1 MQKAIS
7 FYLEHFYD
15 IMIPLSLFCIF
26 RVGMSLAEL
35 KRMHTLRVKKQKFL
49 SVCGKYTDI
58 GAYGGALIGFAL
70 CVAFKDLWPIF
81 LLLAVVLCFIG
92 YKIGRKKGLA
102 ADAELRRMME
112 ALQTEEETPALNEE
126 TISAEPAEDE

>member
-1 MQKAIS
+1 MQKVLT
-7 FYLEHFYD
+7 FYMEHFYD

-35 KRMHTLRVKKQKFL
+35 KRMHTLRVKKQRFL
-49 SVCGKYTDI
+49 SVRGKYTDI
-58 GAYGGALIGFAL
+58 GAYGGALIGCAL
-70 CVAFKDLWPIF
+70 CVAFKDLWPVF
-81 LLLAVVLCFIG
+81 LLLAVILCFIG

-112 ALQTEEETPALNEE
+112 ALQTAEETPVLTEE
-126 TISAEPAEDE
+126 TISATPTEDE